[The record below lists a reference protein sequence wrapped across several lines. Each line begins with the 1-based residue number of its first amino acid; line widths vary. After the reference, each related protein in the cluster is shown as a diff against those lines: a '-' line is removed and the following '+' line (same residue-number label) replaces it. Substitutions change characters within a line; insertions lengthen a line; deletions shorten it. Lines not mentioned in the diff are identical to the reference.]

1 MEFTKQLFNYVG
13 GYGPGLLGIVSIIL
27 LWEKQSL
34 LRYYVA
40 GFFFNTLLN
49 FVLKGLFKQP
59 RPSVDEKLF
68 NASLKHGKRFIYK
81 DGIPSD
87 LFGMPSGHSESVFYS
102 TFYVFFA
109 LKNYT
114 SMFIYLVFSLIT
126 VLQRVYFN
134 HHTVIQVIIGSIIGA
149 AFAYLVYLLASKNIQ
164 GDLKEKKDDD
174 API

>member
-1 MEFTKQLFNYVG
+1 MEFAKQLFNYIG
-13 GYGPGLLGIVSIIL
+13 GYGPGLLGIASIIL
-27 LWEKQSL
+27 LWEKLTL
-34 LRYYVA
+34 LRYYAV

-49 FVLKGLFKQP
+49 FVLKGIFQQP

-68 NASLKHGKRFIYK
+68 NASLKHGTRFIYK

-87 LFGMPSGHSESVFYS
+87 LFGMPSGHSESVLYS

-109 LKNYT
+109 LRNYT
-114 SMFIYLVFSLIT
+114 STFIYLVFSLIT
-126 VLQRVYFN
+126 IVQRVYFN
-134 HHTVIQVIIGSIIGA
+134 HHTVTQVIIGSIIGA
-149 AFAYLVYLLASKNIQ
+149 AFAYLVYLLAVKQIQ